1 MSNIF
6 DLWFWYSHSLEQ
18 GWWQK
23 MHLCIAIQEQDR
35 ARWHHELHQR
45 HYIIQEI
52 CMKHGWGVKEGLNT
66 VPESTMKLSVL
77 QPPPHPP
84 SHGWDLVLRLFKFP
98 PPNERFDL
106 SPVDYSWGGK
116 EPKDH
121 RSHAFSLL
129 ASPLHS
135 LRWSPA
141 FHPLL
146 CRLYS
151 HAFTASCQST
161 YIYIYICSSHEL
173 ILFPREPLGFVKPNK
188 YMI

>member
-1 MSNIF
+1 MVTEDASLHHHPRTGSRKVASRIASEALHHTR
-6 DLWFWYSHSLEQ
+6 DLSEAWLRSERGFEQ
-18 GWWQK
+18 
-23 MHLCIAIQEQDR
+23 
-35 ARWHHELHQR
+35 
-45 HYIIQEI
+45 
-52 CMKHGWGVKEGLNT
+52 T

-129 ASPLHS
+129 ASPLLS

-146 CRLYS
+146 CRLYA
-151 HAFTASCQST
+151 HAFNASCQSMYT
-161 YIYIYICSSHEL
+161 YMCVCVCDG
-173 ILFPREPLGFVKPNK
+173 FP
-188 YMI
+188 